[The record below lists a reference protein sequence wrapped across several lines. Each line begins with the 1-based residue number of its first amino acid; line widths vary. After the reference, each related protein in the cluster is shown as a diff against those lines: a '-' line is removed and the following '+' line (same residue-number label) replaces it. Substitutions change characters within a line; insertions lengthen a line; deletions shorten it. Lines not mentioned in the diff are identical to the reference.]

1 ACGRRYRPGSPRLV
15 PGPDELLA
23 PPGGEY
29 LRGAERQGA
38 GLLPLVGAERAE
50 EGAGALAHRPGDAE
64 VGEQRLGCESA
75 AVRVEPAVRAR
86 DRPRHRRGRRARLRP
101 AAEHRRLGERRPR
114 EHATAGGPDLDVE
127 QLLGAPVA
135 EREDL
140 GDALA
145 DVLRDAVPAELLV
158 RQRGGVED

>member
-1 ACGRRYRPGSPRLV
+1 RRRGAPRRGRRRGGRRDGRRAAAGSGRGGACGRRYRPGSPRLV

-75 AVRVEPAVRAR
+75 AVRVEPAV
-86 DRPRHRRGRRARLRP
+86 
-101 AAEHRRLGERRPR
+101 
-114 EHATAGGPDLDVE
+114 
-127 QLLGAPVA
+127 
-135 EREDL
+135 
-140 GDALA
+140 
-145 DVLRDAVPAELLV
+145 
-158 RQRGGVED
+158 